1 VAIAGFLKELISP
14 VTDIIGEV
22 VVDKDKAREIQ
33 LEIEKL
39 ADKAD
44 ERLHDQIIAQTEI
57 NKEEAKSSHLFV
69 AGWRPFVGWTSGVGL
84 GYATI
89 IEPMMR
95 FFASVNG
102 YTGQFPEFD
111 TGLLITILGGM
122 LGLAGMRTFEKHSG
136 KAREDLSH

>member
-1 VAIAGFLKELISP
+1 MAIAGFLKELISP

-22 VVDKDKAREIQ
+22 VVDKDKAKEIQ

-69 AGWRPFVGWTSGVGL
+69 AGRRPFVGWTSGVGL
-84 GYATI
+84 GCAPI

-102 YTGQFPEFD
+102 
-111 TGLLITILGGM
+111 
-122 LGLAGMRTFEKHSG
+122 
-136 KAREDLSH
+136 